1 MVVGVAVLVGVAVAA
16 GGVPIPTVGTVGVAL
31 EPSGGTGTEGTTLG
45 SNPGAVGA
53 TVGIA
58 IVGATV
64 GILLGNATGTVGT
77 GVVDATTVTVGSD
90 VTAVG
95 TTTVGATTVGATTVG
110 ATTVGRGGTSIVG
123 VASGGTTGTPGIVGN
138 GSAVTVGS
146 GRAGGVRVASGGT
159 TGALGIVGSGN
170 VGALGITL
178 GTTAMVVGKAGIRVA
193 TTVGAEAPVLAIV
206 VATLP
211 GNAATVATAD
221 AP

>member
-1 MVVGVAVLVGVAVAA
+1 VAA

-95 TTTVGATTVGATTVG
+95 TTTVGT
-110 ATTVGRGGTSIVG
+110 TTVGRGGTSIVG

-138 GSAVTVGS
+138 GSAVTVDS

-159 TGALGIVGSGN
+159 TGALGIVGSGSA
-170 VGALGITL
+170 GALGITL

-193 TTVGAEAPVLAIV
+193 TTVGADDTVLATV
-206 VATLP
+206 VATRP
-211 GNAATVATAD
+211 GSAVTVAITE

>member
-1 MVVGVAVLVGVAVAA
+1 MAA

-77 GVVDATTVTVGSD
+77 GVVDATTVT
-90 VTAVG
+90 AVG
-95 TTTVGATTVGATTVG
+95 TTTVGTTTA
-110 ATTVGRGGTSIVG
+110 GRGGTSIVG

-138 GSAVTVGS
+138 GSAVTVDS

-159 TGALGIVGSGN
+159 TGALGIVGSGSA
-170 VGALGITL
+170 GALGITL

-193 TTVGAEAPVLAIV
+193 TTVGADDTVLATV
-206 VATLP
+206 VATRP
-211 GNAATVATAD
+211 GSAVTVAITE